1 MRSLL
6 LILTL
11 VCFGSES
18 HAQSDQLI
26 QNLKNLNQLL
36 EKIETG
42 KEVHEQ
48 SISFEKENPY
58 RVSFSRITTTVK
70 NGKSKEV
77 KSKFHVGFLDKN
89 QVRIKTS
96 KNEMQL
102 LIGSGK
108 NDLIENLEEEE
119 SKGYDNDFFI
129 LCDDVD
135 NARAM
140 EDLFEEIIPLA
151 NEIWEKENELPTDFD
166 ALFSFIKNKI
176 GSINY
181 DNENKVEQS
190 LSQNSNHS
198 DRINISIEKFDKKGS
213 ESKKEYDFSFGDL
226 NASKVRLEIK
236 KQQVFLSIST
246 TGGLKYITET
256 DEKNESE
263 FTEKCELFF
272 ENPEQAILTK
282 RALEKFIPSAKKEI
296 ELRIPKTVSAEEA
309 KKKFQSQLKKVII
322 KDKSIEQNLSF
333 DGRQAVLELT
343 SEKDGKS
350 LLDKRI
356 FDFSDC
362 SDNPDSDIDK
372 NSMAISIKTGKSK
385 KYVQVF
391 ENGEQENY
399 DNEVVFYAPDVETH
413 RQMMALLPIILKES
427 ASKITTENL
436 DWLSTEAAKVSEINS
451 DLTQTFKKVAA
462 DEPCK
467 VQLKLTE
474 NKGKKEEELLSEF
487 NLYDINPR
495 SVEMEIKGKNVFIE
509 AETVG
514 KDEIIQQ
521 YKDNG
526 KLSYQK
532 TIQIPVRN
540 IVVGKKFAASLR
552 DLIEGCKQ

>member
-26 QNLKNLNQLL
+26 QKLKNLNQLL

-70 NGKSKEV
+70 NGKTKEV
-77 KSKFHVGFLDKN
+77 KSKFHIGFLDKN

-102 LIGSGK
+102 LLGSGK
-108 NDLIENLEEEE
+108 NKLIENFEEEE
-119 SKGYDNDFFI
+119 SKGYDDKFSI

-140 EDLFEEIIPLA
+140 EALFEEIIPLA

-176 GSINY
+176 GSIDY
-181 DNENKVEQS
+181 DNENRVEQT
-190 LSQNSNHS
+190 LSQNTNYS
-198 DRINISIEKFDKKGS
+198 DRINFSIEKFDKKGS
-213 ESKKEYDFSFGDL
+213 ESKNEYDFSFGDL
-226 NASKVRLEIK
+226 NPSKVRLEIK

-272 ENPEQAILTK
+272 ETPEQAILTK

-296 ELRIPKTVSAEEA
+296 ELRMPKTVSAEEA

-399 DNEVVFYAPDVETH
+399 DKEVVFYAPDVETH
-413 RQMMALLPIILKES
+413 RQMMALLPTILKES
-427 ASKITTENL
+427 ASKIKPENL
-436 DWLSTEAAKVSEINS
+436 DWLSSEAEKVSEINS
-451 DLTQTFKKVAA
+451 ELTQSFKKVAT

-487 NLYDINPR
+487 NLYDLNPR

-521 YKDNG
+521 YKDDG

>member
-6 LILTL
+6 FIL
-11 VCFGSES
+11 VFFCFGTES
-18 HAQSDQLI
+18 QSQTAQLI
-26 QNLKNLNQLL
+26 QKLESLNQLL

-48 SISFEKENPY
+48 SIAFEKENPY

-70 NGKSKEV
+70 NGKTKEV
-77 KSKFHVGFLDKN
+77 KSKFHIGFLDKN

-102 LIGSGK
+102 LLGSGK
-108 NDLIENLEEEE
+108 NKLIENFEEEE
-119 SKGYDNDFFI
+119 SKGYDDKFSI
-129 LCDDVD
+129 LCDNVD

-140 EDLFEEIIPLA
+140 DTLFEEIIPLA

-176 GSINY
+176 GSIDY
-181 DNENKVEQS
+181 DNENRVEQT
-190 LSQNSNHS
+190 LSQNTNYS
-198 DRINISIEKFDKKGS
+198 DRINFSIEKFDKKGS
-213 ESKKEYDFSFGDL
+213 ESKNEYDFSFGDL
-226 NASKVRLEIK
+226 NPSKVRLEIK
-236 KQQVFLSIST
+236 KQQVVLSVSS
-246 TGGLKYITET
+246 TGGLKYITAT
-256 DEKNESE
+256 DEKDESE
-263 FTEKCELFF
+263 FTDKCDLFF
-272 ENPEQAILTK
+272 ETPEQAILTK
-282 RALEKFIPSAKKEI
+282 RALEKFIPIAKKEV
-296 ELRIPKTVSAEEA
+296 ELRMPKSVSTEEA
-309 KKKFQSQLKKVII
+309 KQKFQFHLKKVEI
-322 KDKSIEQNLSF
+322 KDKSIEQDLSF
-333 DGRQAVLELT
+333 DGRQAILEIT
-343 SEKDGKS
+343 TDKDGKS
-350 LLDKRI
+350 IIDKRI

-372 NSMAISIKTGKSK
+372 SSMAISIKTGKSK

-399 DNEVVFYAPDVETH
+399 DNEITFYAPDVETH

-436 DWLSTEAAKVSEINS
+436 DWLSNEAGKINEINS
-451 DLTQTFKKVAA
+451 DLSQTLEKVAA

-467 VQLKLTE
+467 VQLKQTE

-552 DLIEGCKQ
+552 NLIEGCKQ

>member
-6 LILTL
+6 LILAFF
-11 VCFGSES
+11 CFGTES
-18 HAQSDQLI
+18 QSQSAQLI
-26 QNLKNLNQLL
+26 QKLESLNQLL

-77 KSKFHVGFLDKN
+77 KSKFHIGFLDKN

-102 LIGSGK
+102 LLGSGK
-108 NDLIENLEEEE
+108 NDLIENFEEEE

-176 GSINY
+176 GSIDY

-190 LSQNSNHS
+190 LSQNANHS
-198 DRINISIEKFDKKGS
+198 DRINFSIEKFDRKGS

-272 ENPEQAILTK
+272 ETPEQAILTK

-296 ELRIPKTVSAEEA
+296 ELRIPKTISAEEA

-343 SEKDGKS
+343 TEKDGKS
-350 LLDKRI
+350 LMDKRI
-356 FDFSDC
+356 YDFSDF
-362 SDNPDSDIDK
+362 SENPDSDIDK
-372 NSMAISIKTGKSK
+372 NSMAISIKTRKSK

-399 DNEVVFYAPDVETH
+399 DKEVVFYAPDVETH
-413 RQMMALLPIILKES
+413 RQMMALLPTILKES
-427 ASKITTENL
+427 ASKITPENL
-436 DWLSTEAAKVSEINS
+436 DWLSSEAEKVSEINS
-451 DLTQTFKKVAA
+451 ELTQSFKKVAT

-487 NLYDINPR
+487 NLYDLNPR

-521 YKDNG
+521 YKDDG

-552 DLIEGCKQ
+552 NLIEGCKQ